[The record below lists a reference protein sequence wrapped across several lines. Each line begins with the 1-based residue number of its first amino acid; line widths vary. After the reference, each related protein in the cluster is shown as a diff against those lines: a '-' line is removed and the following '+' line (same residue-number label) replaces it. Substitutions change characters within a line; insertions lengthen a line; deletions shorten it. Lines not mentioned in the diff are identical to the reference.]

1 MQLQDKIGGLW
12 RTDEYP
18 SLLRIFAGEQRA
30 LGEAPIVREDGRAE
44 CMGYGA
50 FLKKFIH
57 GKDSL
62 IDSLR
67 ADIALLATGLDLAAP

>member
-1 MQLQDKIGGLW
+1 
-12 RTDEYP
+12 
-18 SLLRIFAGEQRA
+18 
-30 LGEAPIVREDGRAE
+30 
-44 CMGYGA
+44 MGYGA